1 MLTGTGHKIR
11 EKMERKL
18 NILLVL
24 LTFSAIG
31 LSTWGFTSRLNNRN
45 EGLRSIDMLE
55 AGLRMTEEM
64 IRIDVEREKSIAKV
78 LSIANKYNPLMNDSL
93 KLLIA
98 EKVYEMSKV
107 YPNLDIDLICATITH
122 ESALSWNPTV
132 VSHAGALGL
141 MQIMPTTGAFLAASH
156 GIKWTTPEEVLFDP
170 IINIQL
176 GCHYLS
182 SLIDI
187 FDVDGGL
194 AAYNGGASQAA
205 RWIANNRNSTF
216 LVLETRNYV
225 PAILKLYERF
235 KDKEEI
241 M

>member
-1 MLTGTGHKIR
+1 MMSGTGHKIR

-24 LTFSAIG
+24 LTLTAVG
-31 LSTWGFTSRLNNRN
+31 LSTWGFTSRYNSRN
-45 EGLRSIDMLE
+45 QDLRSIDMLE
-55 AGLRMTEEM
+55 AGLKITQEM
-64 IRIDVEREKSIAKV
+64 IRIDAEREKSIAKV
-78 LSIANKYNPLMNDSL
+78 LSIASRYNPLMADSL
-93 KLLIA
+93 KLAIA
-98 EKVYEMSKV
+98 EKIYEMSKV
-107 YPNLDIDLICATITH
+107 YPNLDVDLICATITH
-122 ESALSWNPTV
+122 ESALTWSPTV

-156 GIKWTTPEEVLFDP
+156 GIKWTTPEQVLFDP
-170 IINIQL
+170 ITNIQL

-182 SLIDI
+182 SLIHM

-194 AAYNGGASQAA
+194 AAYNGGASRAA
-205 RWIANNRNSTF
+205 RWIANNRNSSF

-235 KDKEEI
+235 KDKEEV